1 MEKRYGAVKHFISE
15 EAAHWSLR
23 LRKLCSGFEPADNR
37 EPPVTDVV
45 RTVLPA
51 HGISNTLRVGERQP
65 NIVIASRSNPGESL
79 FGHADNRECNVVQ
92 FNRSADHIARAAEG
106 ALPAAIVQH
115 GYGCGGRRVV
125 RRIEQPAGGGF
136 ET

>member
-51 HGISNTLRVGERQP
+51 HGIGKTLRVGERQP
-65 NIVIASRSNPGESL
+65 NIVIAPRSNSGESL
-79 FGHADNRECNVVQ
+79 FGHADNREW
-92 FNRSADHIARAAEG
+92 H
-106 ALPAAIVQH
+106 AI
-115 GYGCGGRRVV
+115 
-125 RRIEQPAGGGF
+125 
-136 ET
+136 